1 MREHSKKMS
10 LLNQPIVFTFLLIFG
25 VYISA
30 ASAQTRPPAPYSD
43 RGACPFEC
51 CTYRQWTV
59 DKATVIRSAMSDSS
73 PVAFRLAKG
82 ERVRGITGVVIT
94 SQPGIAEG
102 LKATEQNGVRIRRG
116 DQIYLY
122 TNLGEGFVK
131 GWLKGRF
138 FQAEVLDSD
147 LFKIVRQPRSV
158 WWVKVRNRQG
168 KIGWSREPEHF
179 GNMDQCG

>member
-1 MREHSKKMS
+1 MDRKRFACFS
-10 LLNQPIVFTFLLIFG
+10 LFICFLASG
-25 VYISA
+25 A
-30 ASAQTRPPAPYSD
+30 AAQSRPPASYSD

-59 DKATVIRSAMSDSS
+59 DKATTVRAAMSESS

-82 ERVRGITGVVIT
+82 EKVRGITGVVIT
-94 SQPGIAEG
+94 SQPGIAEA
-102 LKATEQNGVRIRRG
+102 LKGTEQDGVKLRRG
-116 DQIYLY
+116 ERIYLY

-131 GWLKGRF
+131 GWFKGRF
-138 FQAEVLDSD
+138 FQAEVLDSE
-147 LFKIVRQPRSV
+147 LFNIVRQPKSV